1 KRAPLPLPS
10 FKPAVSVVEDLEPEP
25 IPSYLHRPKALPVAP
40 SSSSSAAYAYSESA
54 SSSYIYDPNA
64 ATGAQSYGSYY
75 DQEDDSTRYAQVH
88 LDDSALHRL
97 GHRSGLGAVQVV
109 DLNHED
115 QLGGEEARMRNI
127 KNLSREKVEK
137 SAYEHLKPKDMRLA
151 KAKHSIMALAYEA
164 KAREHELKEAFADR
178 RQAKASSM
186 NKYGF

>member
-1 KRAPLPLPS
+1 MTQT
-10 FKPAVSVVEDLEPEP
+10 VSLLW
-25 IPSYLHRPKALPVAP
+25 ICQNQKSHRPKALPVAP

-64 ATGAQSYGSYY
+64 ATDAQSYGSYY

-137 SAYEHLKPKDMRLA
+137 SAYEH
-151 KAKHSIMALAYEA
+151 SIMALAYEA